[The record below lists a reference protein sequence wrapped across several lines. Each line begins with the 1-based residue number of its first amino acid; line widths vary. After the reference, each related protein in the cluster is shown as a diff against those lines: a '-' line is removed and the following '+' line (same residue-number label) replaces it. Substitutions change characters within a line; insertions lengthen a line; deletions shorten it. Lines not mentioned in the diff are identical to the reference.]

1 MTDKVSIEFVIKH
14 HEKINDANHASN
26 NITEYQKRII
36 NKNKYKV
43 RKCKKYKGN
52 K

>member
-1 MTDKVSIEFVIKH
+1 MTDKSSIEFVINH
-14 HEKINDANHASN
+14 HEKINDNNHVSN
-26 NITEYQKRII
+26 KMIEYQKRII

-43 RKCKKYKGN
+43 RKCKKYKG